1 LFGSDDFQEK
11 IREND
16 NNWAQWDDLAAAL
29 LYVAAAFE
37 TDELMSCSD
46 EIIAKHTT

>member
-1 LFGSDDFQEK
+1 MISQEK
-11 IREND
+11 NREND
-16 NNWAQWDDLAAAL
+16 NREDDL
-29 LYVAAAFE
+29 AAAFE